1 MEKVKQG
8 WGKMAV
14 LGLQHMFAMF
24 GATIVVPALTGLD
37 PSVALFAAG
46 GGTLLFHFITKRK
59 VPVFLGSSFAFLAA
73 LTYIVQSE
81 GKEYATGAVIVAG
94 ACYLL
99 FALLVKL
106 IGPDRVK
113 KLFPAIV
120 TGPVIV
126 VIGLTLAPTVIFNDI
141 TADFVGGLLWTK
153 WVVAASV
160 VLTVVI
166 VSIFIKGFFKL
177 LPVLCGL
184 AVGYGVALLLHFI
197 VAVPE
202 GSSALMNF
210 SPFQSASIIQLPA
223 FHLPKFSGSAILI
236 IAPISIATFMEHI
249 GDITTNGAVVGQNFF
264 EDPGLHRTL
273 IGDGVATM
281 FAGLIGGPANTT
293 YGENTG
299 VLAVTKNYNPQVI
312 RLAAVYALVLSLIGY
327 FGAFLQT
334 IPAPIIGG
342 MSIVLFGMISAI
354 GIRTM
359 AEAKVDF
366 TSSRNLLI
374 LSITLV
380 VGIGVTISVNE
391 NFTISGV
398 ALAAF
403 VGIVLNAILPEKFD
417 QAKEEAS
424 K

>member
-1 MEKVKQG
+1 MEKVKKG
-8 WGKMAV
+8 WGRMAV

-24 GATIVVPALTGLD
+24 GATIVVPMITGLD
-37 PSVALFAAG
+37 PAVALCAAG
-46 GGTLLFHFITKRK
+46 AGTLLFHMVTKRK
-59 VPVFLGSSFAFLAA
+59 VPVFLGSSFAFMMGIQH
-73 LTYIVQSE
+73 IVSSQ
-81 GKEYATGAVIVAG
+81 GKEYATGAIMVAG
-94 ACYLL
+94 GCYLL
-99 FALLVKL
+99 FALIVKL
-106 IGPDRVK
+106 IGTQRVK

-120 TGPVIV
+120 TGPVII

-177 LPVLCGL
+177 LPILCGL
-184 AVGYGVALLLHFI
+184 VVGYI
-197 VAVPE
+197 VAVILNFTVPVPE
-202 GSSALMNF
+202 GAATLMNF
-210 SPFQSASIIQLPA
+210 TPFDTAQIFALPA
-223 FHLPKFSGSAILI
+223 FHLPKFSWSAIAV
-236 IAPISIATFMEHI
+236 IAPISIATFMEHL
-249 GDITTNGAVVGQNFF
+249 GDITTNGSVVGKNFF

-281 FAGLIGGPANTT
+281 FAGFIGGPANTT

-299 VLAVTKNYNPQVI
+299 VLAITKNYNPAVI
-312 RLAAVYALVLSLIGY
+312 RVAAVYAIVLSFIGH
-327 FGAFLQT
+327 FGAFLKT
-334 IPAPIIGG
+334 IPMPIVGG

-366 TSSRNLLI
+366 SSSRNLLI
-374 LSITLV
+374 LSIVLV
-380 VGIGVTISVNE
+380 VGIGVTIPINE
-391 NFTISGV
+391 SFTVSGI
-398 ALAAF
+398 ALAAV
-403 VGIVLNAILPEKFD
+403 VGIILNAVLPERFD
-417 QAKEEAS
+417 VVKEN

>member
-8 WGKMAV
+8 WGTKAI

-24 GATIVVPALTGLD
+24 GATIVVPAITGLD
-37 PSVALFAAG
+37 PAVALFAAG

-59 VPVFLGSSFAFLAA
+59 VPVFLGSSFAFMSAI
-73 LTYIVQSE
+73 TYVVQSE
-81 GKEYATGAVIVAG
+81 GKEYATGAIMVAG

-99 FALLVKL
+99 FALLAKV
-106 IGPDRVK
+106 IGPDRIK

-160 VLTVVI
+160 VLTVVV

-177 LPVLCGL
+177 LPILCGL
-184 AVGYGVALLLHFI
+184 AVGYGVALLLNAI

-202 GSSALMNF
+202 GTTALMNF
-210 SPFQSASIIQLPA
+210 APFESASIIQLPN
-223 FHLPKFSGSAILI
+223 FHLPKFSANSILL
-236 IAPISIATFMEHI
+236 IAPISIATFMEHL
-249 GDITTNGAVVGQNFF
+249 GDITTNGAVVGKNFF

-281 FAGLIGGPANTT
+281 FAGFIGGPANTT

-299 VLAVTKNYNPQVI
+299 VLAVTKNYNPQI
-312 RLAAVYALVLSLIGY
+312 LRIAACYAMALSVIGY

-342 MSIVLFGMISAI
+342 MSIVLFGMIASI

-359 AEAKVDF
+359 AEANVDF

-380 VGIGVTISVNE
+380 VGIGVTIPVNE
-391 NFTISGV
+391 SFTISGV
-398 ALAAF
+398 ALAALA
-403 VGIVLNAILPEKFD
+403 GIILNAVLPEKFD
-417 QAKEEAS
+417 IEKENA
-424 K
+424 

>member
-8 WGKMAV
+8 WGTKLV

-24 GATIVVPALTGLD
+24 GATIVVPAITGLD
-37 PSVALFAAG
+37 PAVALFAAG
-46 GGTLLFHFITKRK
+46 GGTLIFHFITKRK
-59 VPVFLGSSFAFLAA
+59 VPVFLGSSFAFMTAI
-73 LTYIVQSE
+73 TFVVQNE
-81 GKEYATGAVIVAG
+81 GKEYATGAIMAAG

-99 FALLVKL
+99 FALLTKV
-106 IGPDRVK
+106 IGPDRIK

-126 VIGLTLAPTVIFNDI
+126 VIGLTLAPTVILNDI
-141 TADFVGGLLWTK
+141 TGDFVGGLLWTK

-160 VLTVVI
+160 VVTVVI

-177 LPVLCGL
+177 LPILCGL
-184 AVGYGVALLLHFI
+184 AVGYLVAVLLHNF
-197 VAVPE
+197 VPVPE
-202 GSSALMNF
+202 GTAALMNF
-210 SPFQSASIIQLPA
+210 SPFETASIIQLPN
-223 FHLPKFSGSAILI
+223 FHLPKFSASSILI
-236 IAPISIATFMEHI
+236 MAPISIATFMEHL
-249 GDITTNGAVVGQNFF
+249 GDITTNGAVVGKNFF
-264 EDPGLHRTL
+264 DDPGLHRTL

-299 VLAVTKNYNPQVI
+299 VLAVTKNYNPQI
-312 RLAAVYALVLSLIGY
+312 LRLAAIYAIVLSVIGY

-334 IPAPIIGG
+334 IPGPIIGG
-342 MSIVLFGMISAI
+342 MSIVLFGMIASI

-366 TSSRNLLI
+366 TSSRTLLI

-380 VGIGVTISVNE
+380 VGIGVTIPVSE
-391 NFTISGV
+391 SFTISGV
-398 ALAAF
+398 ALAALA
-403 VGIVLNAILPEKFD
+403 GIILNAVLPEKFD
-417 QAKEEAS
+417 IKKEEA
-424 K
+424 

>member
-8 WGKMAV
+8 WGTKLV

-24 GATIVVPALTGLD
+24 GATIVVPAITGLD
-37 PSVALFAAG
+37 PAVALFAAG
-46 GGTLLFHFITKRK
+46 AGTLIFHFITKRK
-59 VPVFLGSSFAFLAA
+59 VPVFLGSSFAFMTAI
-73 LTYIVQSE
+73 TFVVQNE
-81 GKEYATGAVIVAG
+81 GKEYATGAIMAAG

-99 FALLVKL
+99 FALLTKV
-106 IGPDRVK
+106 IGPDRIK

-126 VIGLTLAPTVIFNDI
+126 VIGLTLAPTVILNDI
-141 TADFVGGLLWTK
+141 TGDFVGGLLWTK

-160 VLTVVI
+160 VVTVVI

-177 LPVLCGL
+177 LPILCGL
-184 AVGYGVALLLHFI
+184 AVGYLVAVLLHNF
-197 VAVPE
+197 VPVPE
-202 GSSALMNF
+202 GTAALMNF
-210 SPFQSASIIQLPA
+210 SPFETASIIQLPN
-223 FHLPKFSGSAILI
+223 FHLPKFSASSILI
-236 IAPISIATFMEHI
+236 MAPISIATFMEHL
-249 GDITTNGAVVGQNFF
+249 GDITTNGAVVGKNFF
-264 EDPGLHRTL
+264 DDPGLHRTL

-299 VLAVTKNYNPQVI
+299 VLAVTKNYNPQI
-312 RLAAVYALVLSLIGY
+312 LRLAAIYAIVLSVIGY

-334 IPAPIIGG
+334 IPGPIIGG
-342 MSIVLFGMISAI
+342 MSIVLFGMIASI

-366 TSSRNLLI
+366 TSSRTLLI

-380 VGIGVTISVNE
+380 VGIGVTIPVSE
-391 NFTISGV
+391 SFTISGV
-398 ALAAF
+398 ALAALA
-403 VGIVLNAILPEKFD
+403 GIILNAVLPEKFD
-417 QAKEEAS
+417 IKKEEA
-424 K
+424 

>member
-8 WGKMAV
+8 WGTKLV

-24 GATIVVPALTGLD
+24 GATIVVPAITGLD
-37 PSVALFAAG
+37 PAVALFAAG
-46 GGTLLFHFITKRK
+46 GGTLIFHFITKRK
-59 VPVFLGSSFAFLAA
+59 VPVFLGSSFAFMTAI
-73 LTYIVQSE
+73 TFVVQNE
-81 GKEYATGAVIVAG
+81 GKEYATGAIMAAG

-99 FALLVKL
+99 FALLTKV
-106 IGPDRVK
+106 IGPDRIK

-126 VIGLTLAPTVIFNDI
+126 VIGLTLAPTVILNDI
-141 TADFVGGLLWTK
+141 TGDFVGGLLWTK

-160 VLTVVI
+160 VVTVVV

-177 LPVLCGL
+177 LPILCGL
-184 AVGYGVALLLHFI
+184 AVGYLVAVLLHNF
-197 VAVPE
+197 VPVPE
-202 GSSALMNF
+202 GTAALMNF
-210 SPFQSASIIQLPA
+210 SPFETASIIQLPN
-223 FHLPKFSGSAILI
+223 FHLPKFSASSILI
-236 IAPISIATFMEHI
+236 MAPISIATFMEHL
-249 GDITTNGAVVGQNFF
+249 GDITTNGAVVGKNFF
-264 EDPGLHRTL
+264 DDPGLHRTL

-299 VLAVTKNYNPQVI
+299 VLAVTKNYNPQI
-312 RLAAVYALVLSLIGY
+312 LRLAAIYAIVLSVIGY

-334 IPAPIIGG
+334 IPGPIIGG
-342 MSIVLFGMISAI
+342 MSIVLFGMIASI

-366 TSSRNLLI
+366 TSSRTLLI

-380 VGIGVTISVNE
+380 VGIGVTIPVSE
-391 NFTISGV
+391 SFTISGV
-398 ALAAF
+398 ALAALA
-403 VGIVLNAILPEKFD
+403 GIILNAVLPEKFD
-417 QAKEEAS
+417 IKKEEA
-424 K
+424 